1 MLRLKVKTG
10 GQVIM
15 VPVED
20 IIPASYSSRIY
31 MPSDEIEIL
40 AESIKENGLLQPLLI
55 RGAEDGL
62 YQLISGERRR
72 RAAVLAGITYL
83 PCLLINC
90 NEDRARIINFND
102 NLHRR
107 ELHYLEFA
115 ELADELGNYMA
126 LEDIAKELNIPE
138 GLILSRIRLLQ
149 LPQNIKWKI
158 MSSGISEST
167 ANALCKISDE
177 NRQNA
182 IVDMMIK
189 AGIGFNEAYELTNA
203 EGKKTVFV
211 ARYKDYTVF
220 ENTIEHAVD
229 TMSASGIKVKI
240 DKAENN
246 MKIVYNIS
254 IDKMI

>member
-1 MLRLKVKTG
+1 M
-10 GQVIM
+10 I
-15 VPVED
+15 PVED
-20 IIPASYSSRIY
+20 IIPASYATRIY
-31 MPSDEIEIL
+31 MPADEIDSL
-40 AESIKENGLLQPLLI
+40 SESIKANGLLQPLLV
-55 RGAEDGL
+55 RSADNGL
-62 YQLISGERRR
+62 YQVISGERRR
-72 RAAVLAGITYL
+72 QAAISAGIIYL

-90 NEDRARIINFND
+90 SEEKARIINLND

-115 ELADELGNYMA
+115 ELADELAGVMS
-126 LEDIAKELNIPE
+126 LEDIAKELNVPE
-138 GLILSRIRLLQ
+138 GQILSRIRLLQ
-149 LPQNIKWKI
+149 LPRNIKWKI
-158 MSSGISEST
+158 ISSGITEAT
-167 ANALCKISDE
+167 ANALCKIKDE
-177 NRQNA
+177 KRLNA
-182 IVDMMIK
+182 TVDLIIK
-189 AGIGFNEAYELTNA
+189 TGVGFKEAYELTN
-203 EGKKTVFV
+203 EEVKKTVFV